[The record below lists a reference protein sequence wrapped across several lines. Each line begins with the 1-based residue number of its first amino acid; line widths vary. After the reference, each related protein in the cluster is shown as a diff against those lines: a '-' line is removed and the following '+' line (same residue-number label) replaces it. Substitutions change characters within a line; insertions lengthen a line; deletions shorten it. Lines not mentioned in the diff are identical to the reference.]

1 MKTFDSVW
9 VEELQSQAEKDIQYW
24 QLELQMRTI
33 SCQLEELRQ
42 ILKPDKQMILD
53 NYISQQKRME
63 VALTRMAYMIGVDH
77 GKKKA
82 LTDHP

>member
-1 MKTFDSVW
+1 MTTFDSVW
-9 VEELQSQAEKDIQYW
+9 VEELQNQAEKDIQYW

-33 SCQLEELRQ
+33 SCQLESLRQ
-42 ILKPDKQMILD
+42 TLGPYDREVLD
-53 NYISQQKRME
+53 AYLLLQKKME
-63 VALTRMAYMIGVDH
+63 GALTRMAYMIGVDH

>member
-1 MKTFDSVW
+1 MRTFDSVW

-24 QLELQMRTI
+24 QLE
-33 SCQLEELRQ
+33 SLRQ
-42 ILKPDKQMILD
+42 TLGPYDREVLD
-53 NYISQQKRME
+53 AYLLLQKKME